1 MNFQN
6 FLERMD
12 PIFRRISATMPTAGV
27 VAPAYVAAT
36 LAADTTGV
44 DRTVEAPLT
53 ASFPAQMADT
63 GALRAA

>member
-27 VAPAYVAAT
+27 VAPAHAAAV
-36 LAADTTGV
+36 LAADTAGI
-44 DRTVEAPLT
+44 DRANVAPLT